1 VRSLVSED
9 TPSRPPSGEKPAQAA
24 NMPANASMTQAR
36 AIDWDFMKNL
46 DTK

>member
-1 VRSLVSED
+1 VSED

-24 NMPANASMTQAR
+24 STLVNVSTTHAR